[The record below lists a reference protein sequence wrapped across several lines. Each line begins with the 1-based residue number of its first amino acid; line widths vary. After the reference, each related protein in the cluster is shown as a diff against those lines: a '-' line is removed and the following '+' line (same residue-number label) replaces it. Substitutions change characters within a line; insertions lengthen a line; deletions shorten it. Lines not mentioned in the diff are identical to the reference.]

1 MESSK
6 TKEKIV
12 ELARNNIQSIGYHSF
27 NYKQISIQLN
37 IKNASIHHHYPT
49 KEDLGLAVV
58 EKDKQDFL
66 DMISRVAPLTATE
79 KVGVLLNMYRQFFNN
94 GNKLCI
100 IGAFGS
106 AYLDIPEKIQ
116 LAAVLYGEIFHNW
129 LTQIFAEGLDNG
141 EFSFS
146 SSSEDL
152 SNLWITALVGSL
164 QIGRIR
170 GENYFNNLLETLQ
183 KTLVLQ

>member
-12 ELARNNIQSIGYHSF
+12 ELARNSIQAIGYHSF
-27 NYKQISIQLN
+27 NYKQISTQLN
-37 IKNASIHHHYPT
+37 IKNSSIHHHYPT

-66 DMISRVAPLTATE
+66 DMINSVGPLTATE
-79 KVGVLLNMYRQFFNN
+79 KVEVLLNMYRQFFNN

-106 AYLDIPEKIQ
+106 AYLDVPEKIQ
-116 LAAVLYGEIFHNW
+116 LATVLYGEIFHNW
-129 LTQIFAEGLDNG
+129 LTQTFVEGHKNG

-146 SSSEDL
+146 SSPEHL
-152 SNLWITALVGSL
+152 SDLWITALVGSL

-170 GENYFNNLLETLQ
+170 GENYFNHLLESLQ
-183 KTLVLQ
+183 KTLVL